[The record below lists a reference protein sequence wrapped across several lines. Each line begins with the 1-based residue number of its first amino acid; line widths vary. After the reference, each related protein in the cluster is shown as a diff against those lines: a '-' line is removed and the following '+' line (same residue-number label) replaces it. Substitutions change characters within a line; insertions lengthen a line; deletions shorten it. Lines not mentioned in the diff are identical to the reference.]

1 VDKTGLRKGGGM
13 KDVKYVNEGAKAVK
27 VLVDS
32 HNQHCLNGLCDLD
45 HALRQDG
52 VVSTGARINNNGG
65 YLMHFYGGQSLIN
78 SLPIIQSIV
87 QGVDENATITVFNV
101 SKPQPST
108 V

>member
-1 VDKTGLRKGGGM
+1 MKEIQYVD
-13 KDVKYVNEGAKAVK
+13 EGAKAVK

-52 VVSTGARINNNGG
+52 VVSTGARVNNNGG
-65 YLMHFYGGQSLIN
+65 YLMHFKSGQSLIN

-87 QGVDENATITVFNV
+87 RGADENATITVFNV

-108 V
+108 A